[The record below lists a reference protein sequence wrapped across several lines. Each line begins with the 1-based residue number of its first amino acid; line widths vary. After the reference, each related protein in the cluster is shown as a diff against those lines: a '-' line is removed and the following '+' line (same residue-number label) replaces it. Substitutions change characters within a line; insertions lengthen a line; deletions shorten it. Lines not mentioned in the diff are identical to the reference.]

1 MRLRIRFSKLGKV
14 RFVGHRDVARIVE
27 RGLRRCGVPFTYS
40 EGFSPRVRMSFGLA
54 LPTCY
59 ESVAEYLDVPLNP
72 ESIEDGYIACTG
84 WGEGKSYNEQ
94 EMQEALSQA
103 LPAGFDVVALTLE
116 PKGGN
121 SLQETVISCGWRF
134 DIPGADANSVEE
146 AIERTLQSSEIETER
161 KKKNKLVREDI
172 RYGIHDLR
180 FDGQSE
186 RGPVVIAELSAKPRV
201 IRPSEL
207 VDVLAPGAEM
217 GIARRTHQWIEHEGQ
232 RQEPL
237 LPSTSPQLKEYTT

>member
-59 ESVAEYLDVPLNP
+59 ESVAEYLDVPVNP
-72 ESIEDGYIACTG
+72 DSIVDGQIACTG
-84 WGEGKSYNEQ
+84 WGEGKRYSEQ
-94 EMQEALSQA
+94 AMQSALSEAL
-103 LPAGFDVVALTLE
+103 PHGFDVVALTIE

-121 SLQETVISCGWRF
+121 SLQETVVSCGWKF
-134 DIPGADANSVEE
+134 EIPGAHAESVEK
-146 AIERTLQSSEIETER
+146 AIETVLQSSEVETER

-180 FDGQSE
+180 FEGQTE
-186 RGPVVIAELSAKPRV
+186 RGPVVIAELAAKPRV

-207 VDVLAPGAEM
+207 VEVLAPGAEM
-217 GIARRTHQWIEHEGQ
+217 GVARRTHQWIEHEGQ

-237 LPSTSPQLKEYTT
+237 TPSQSSQLKEHTL

>member
-1 MRLRIRFSKLGKV
+1 
-14 RFVGHRDVARIVE
+14 
-27 RGLRRCGVPFTYS
+27 
-40 EGFSPRVRMSFGLA
+40 MSFGLA

-94 EMQEALSQA
+94 EMQEALSEA

-207 VDVLAPGAEM
+207 VDVLAPGTEM